1 MKLIEAHNH
10 LLTKHNAIVP
20 LHYFSFI
27 ISNKQFINSIMS
39 NILTGK
45 LGLFGFSDFASFSFD
60 FKNGQT
66 SLSGCGL

>member
-10 LLTKHNAIVP
+10 LLTKYNVIVP

-27 ISNKQFINSIMS
+27 ISNKQFIN
-39 NILTGK
+39 NNVKYFDGK

-60 FKNGQT
+60 FKNGQF
-66 SLSGCGL
+66 SLSDHGL